1 MHRLITRIRL
11 TTRAILVTLVLL
23 VAAIGATSLAIV
35 QVLDDQTRQE
45 VIDRQST
52 NLRIAASVLQRGLPD
67 LEARYDAHGD
77 VSRLVLP
84 AIPAFDGHGMID
96 EVGRLTGETATVFAF
111 DPDNGDFWRR
121 TTNIIKPDGSRA
133 VGTPL
138 GADGPVHAAMMRGET
153 FQGTA
158 TILGRDYFTIYEPIF
173 APAGQ
178 VIGILYAGVL
188 KADIEATLNSVT
200 ARLTLVSFVVMAVA
214 LTLAWGLY
222 RVMLRPIPRL
232 SAVMGR
238 LSAGEIDADVPY
250 TGNHDELGEMAHAVE
265 VFREGLADNAR
276 LKAEQAAAA
285 EAAERAKKATT
296 QELADRFEAEVGRI
310 VTVVTEA
317 SRSLGTETAS
327 VSATVQQSQGTAAA
341 VAASASD
348 ALQSVQSVASA
359 AEELSVSISEVTR
372 QIGNANQ
379 ATQEANDK
387 ATTTNDIVT
396 SMKEMADRIGDVVS
410 LISAIAEQTNLLAL
424 NATIEAARAGEAGK
438 GFAVVAQEV
447 KSLATQTT
455 RATEEIGQRIGEIQ
469 GVSEKTVDAIDGIRG
484 TIDRITQIAGMV
496 AAAVEQQNAATA
508 EIARNAQDAAAN
520 VGGVTDGIQDVSRG
534 SQSTGSATAVIAG
547 ASRQLVDTTEGLGSA
562 VADFVQQV
570 RAA

>member
-1 MHRLITRIRL
+1 MRRIILHMRL
-11 TTRAILVTLVLL
+11 TTRTMLVTLMLL

-35 QVLDDQTRQE
+35 QVLDDKTSRQVVE
-45 VIDRQST
+45 RQAT
-52 NLRIAASVLQRGLPD
+52 NLRVAAAVLGQDHPE
-67 LEARYDAHGD
+67 LEARYDTQGN
-77 VSRLVLP
+77 VTRLILP
-84 AIPAFDGHGMID
+84 AIPAFDDHGMID
-96 EVGRLTGETATVFAF
+96 TIGRLTGETATVFAF
-111 DPDNGDFWRR
+111 EPANGDFWRR

-138 GADGPVHAAMMRGET
+138 GLDGPVHAAMMRGET
-153 FQGTA
+153 FQGSA
-158 TILGRDYFTIYEPIF
+158 TILGQDYYTIYEPIF
-173 APAGQ
+173 APTGQ

-188 KADIEATLNSVT
+188 KADVEATLNAVT
-200 ARLTLVSFVVMAVA
+200 ARLAMVSLVVLAVAVA
-214 LTLAWGLY
+214 LAWWLY

-232 SAVMGR
+232 SVVMGR
-238 LSAGEIDADVPY
+238 LSAGEIDTDVPY
-250 TGNHDELGEMAHAVE
+250 TDNHDELGQMARALE

-285 EAAERAKKATT
+285 AAAEQAKKAAM
-296 QELADRFEAEVGRI
+296 QDLADRFEAEVGRI

-327 VSATVQQSQGTAAA
+327 VSATVQQSEGTATA
-341 VAASASD
+341 VAVSASD

-359 AEELSVSISEVTR
+359 AEELSVSINEVAR

-379 ATQEANDK
+379 ATQQAGEK
-387 ATTTNDIVT
+387 ATATNDIVT
-396 SMKEMADRIGDVVS
+396 SMKQMADRIGDVVS

-447 KSLATQTT
+447 KSLATQTA

-484 TIDRITQIAGMV
+484 TIDRITEIAGMV

-520 VGGVTDGIQDVSRG
+520 VSGVTDGIQDVSQG
-534 SQSTGSATAVIAG
+534 SQSAGSAIAVIAG
-547 ASRQLVDTTEGLGSA
+547 ASGQLVDTTERLGSA
-562 VADFVQQV
+562 VTEFVDQV
-570 RAA
+570 RSA